1 MRVATRRLISS
12 HPRLAAACVAQSRRG
27 LFRPSIAAVDAVA
40 FQPCNRFHTSG
51 LSPSRHTSGSSPQ
64 YQEDAIE
71 KEEPGHVEVNA
82 QPQPPRSKW
91 RGRQLSIPRLA
102 RSLPMHVDTQNGEAL
117 QVSWHDNI
125 LYVVDE
131 SEKGFEFQATQL
143 RDACQ
148 CPRCVDA
155 SSGQKS
161 FATSQ
166 VPTWI
171 KIQHVEQTDVGVV
184 VSTFGDLSHSTED
197 SHVITLT
204 WEWIRNHF
212 SRGTEPINPR
222 MFQLQR
228 RFGLEHWDAD
238 IISRKVRKIDYHEY
252 MKGEDAFWDVVQDL
266 VRLGIVFLK
275 NVPRDENSIVEI
287 TTRMAN
293 IRETFYGRTFDVRA
307 KPNAE
312 NVAYTSGYLGLHQD
326 LLYLQPPPKIQV
338 LHCMDNSC
346 SGGESLFSDADRVGR
361 MMWALRDQAP
371 IKNLTH
377 TNVLYGYEKY
387 GHRYMRAR
395 QLLNANTS
403 STQVYGGV
411 YWSPPFQKPFRG
423 GGRDLKSWIEGA
435 QIFEAMVNEDSAT
448 YETKM
453 EPGEAVFFDNMRVLH
468 GRKAFDAAGG
478 GSRWLRGAYISPE
491 DFISRASYAPETHAQ
506 PLWARRAL
514 WNPNETEAE
523 LVATDWYTQLL
534 DRLRRIQTES
544 QAEEHRAV
552 ERARSRLQEKGP
564 SFR

>member
-1 MRVATRRLISS
+1 MRVATRRLT
-12 HPRLAAACVAQSRRG
+12 
-27 LFRPSIAAVDAVA
+27 VDAVA
-40 FQPCNRFHTSG
+40 FQPCARFHNSG
-51 LSPSRHTSGSSPQ
+51 SRPNRSTSGSSPEH
-64 YQEDAIE
+64 QEDAVK
-71 KEEPGHVEVNA
+71 KEEAGSLEADA
-82 QPQPPRSKW
+82 QPPSPRYKW
-91 RGRQLSIPRLA
+91 RGRQLDIPRLA
-102 RSLPMHVDTQNGEAL
+102 RSLPMHVDAQNGEAL
-117 QVSWHDNI
+117 QVSWHDNS

-131 SEKGFEFQATQL
+131 SEKGYEFEATQL
-143 RDACQ
+143 RDGCQ
-148 CPRCVDA
+148 CPRCVDP

-371 IKNLTH
+371 IKNLTK

-395 QLLNANTS
+395 QVLNANTS
-403 STQVYGGV
+403 STQIYGGV

-423 GGRDLKSWIEGA
+423 ARDLSRWIEGA
-435 QIFEAMVNEDSAT
+435 QIFEALVNEESAM

-514 WNPNETEAE
+514 WNPGETEAE
-523 LVATDWYTQLL
+523 LVATDWYTRLL

-544 QAEEHRAV
+544 RAEELRLV
-552 ERARSRLQEKGP
+552 ERARSRLQEQGP
-564 SFR
+564 SFK

>member
-12 HPRLAAACVAQSRRG
+12 YPRPAAACVAQSHRVF
-27 LFRPSIAAVDAVA
+27 LRPSIGVADAVA

-51 LSPSRHTSGSSPQ
+51 LSPNRHTSESSPQ

-71 KEEPGHVEVNA
+71 KEEPAHVEVDV
-82 QPQPPRSKW
+82 QPPAPRSKW
-91 RGRQLSIPRLA
+91 RGRQLNIPRLA
-102 RSLPMHVDTQNGEAL
+102 RSLPMHVDAQNGEAL
-117 QVSWHDNI
+117 QVSWHDNS

-143 RDACQ
+143 RDGCQ
-148 CPRCVDA
+148 CPRCVDP

-252 MKGEDAFWDVVQDL
+252 MKGEGAFWDVVQDL

-326 LLYLQPPPKIQV
+326 LLYLQPPPKIQ
-338 LHCMDNSC
+338 
-346 SGGESLFSDADRVGR
+346 
-361 MMWALRDQAP
+361 
-371 IKNLTH
+371 
-377 TNVLYGYEKY
+377 
-387 GHRYMRAR
+387 
-395 QLLNANTS
+395 
-403 STQVYGGV
+403 
-411 YWSPPFQKPFRG
+411 
-423 GGRDLKSWIEGA
+423 
-435 QIFEAMVNEDSAT
+435 IFEALVNEESAM

-468 GRKAFDAAGG
+468 GRKA
-478 GSRWLRGAYISPE
+478 
-491 DFISRASYAPETHAQ
+491 RASYAPETHAQ

-514 WNPNETEAE
+514 WNPGETEAE

-552 ERARSRLQEKGP
+552 ERARSRLQEQSP